1 MKRAEVIAGLFAEYD
16 AFVEL
21 ISQLTSEE
29 WQTPT
34 RCEGWE
40 VRDVAGHVTGNVVDS
55 MTGEIGKRTPGEQ
68 ARAFRDGAPAEL
80 AERLREATARV
91 RPFFESLSDD
101 DWAKPS
107 PVPGRD
113 LGNGILT
120 LWYDVFVHA
129 DDIRT
134 ALGRPSERGP
144 GLEAS
149 VHWLAGE
156 LERLERGPVTIALD
170 GFGERE
176 IGTGGPVLRGDPMR
190 FVLVAT
196 GREDPAEFGAD
207 ESINVHMSA

>member
-16 AFVEL
+16 AFAGL
-21 ISQLTSEE
+21 ISQLTGDE
-29 WQTPT
+29 WRTPT
-34 RCEGWE
+34 RCAGWE

-55 MTGEIGKRTPGEQ
+55 MTGEIGKRTPDEQ

-80 AERLREATARV
+80 AERLRDATARV

-107 PVPGRD
+107 PVAGRD

-120 LWYDVFVHA
+120 LWYDVFVHG

-134 ALGRPSERGP
+134 ALGRPGVRGP

-149 VHWLAGE
+149 VHWIAGE
-156 LERLERGPVTIALD
+156 LERLERGPATLALD
-170 GFGERE
+170 GFGERL

-196 GREDPAEFGAD
+196 GRSDPAEFGAD
-207 ESINVHMSA
+207 ESINVHLR

>member
-1 MKRAEVIAGLFAEYD
+1 MKRAEIIAGLFAEYD
-16 AFVEL
+16 AFAGL
-21 ISQLTSEE
+21 ISRLSGDE
-29 WQTPT
+29 WRTPT

-55 MTGEIGKRTPGEQ
+55 MTGEIGTHTPDEQ

-80 AERLREATARV
+80 AERLRETTARV

-107 PVPGRD
+107 PVAGRD

-134 ALGRPSERGP
+134 ALGRPSVRGP

-156 LERLERGPVTIALD
+156 LERLGRGPATLALD
-170 GFGERE
+170 GFGERP

-196 GREDPAEFGAD
+196 GRSDPAEFGAD
-207 ESINVHMSA
+207 ESINVHLR